1 MHKTDIEILL
11 ENTDALKLSLKWIN
25 HSFELCK
32 NIEEYKNL
40 DINEYDKLETLTS
53 RFARTTD
60 ILFNKVFRSIV
71 LIETGSN
78 KSLLDTLLYFSKVKL
93 IENNEKA
100 RFLKELR
107 NDIAH
112 DYLQEDLFELFEN
125 IMAHTDELITL
136 AERTINYID
145 DLMIKLKG

>member
-1 MHKTDIEILL
+1 MY
-11 ENTDALKLSLKWIN
+11 
-25 HSFELCK
+25 HSSELCK

-93 IENNEKA
+93 IENNEKV

-107 NDIAH
+107 KDIAH

-125 IMAHTDELITL
+125 IMVHTDELITL